1 MQPSRPQPSDDLMYC
16 LHLLPL
22 ALLKW
27 GTSVLVQ
34 TPRPK
39 AYEERSGGL
48 GLEFPDEEASVRRL
62 QHDQCDATHSGRA
75 ALLVGGGWELVS
87 ELRHHLRSQLVHA
100 LGRIVAQ
107 SELIPL
113 HRAQR

>member
-1 MQPSRPQPSDDLMYC
+1 
-16 LHLLPL
+16 
-22 ALLKW
+22 
-27 GTSVLVQ
+27 VLVQ

-48 GLEFPDEEASVRRL
+48 GLEFPDEEASVRRPR
-62 QHDQCDATHSGRA
+62 HDRCDATHSGQA
-75 ALLVGGGWELVS
+75 ALLVGWGWVLAS
-87 ELRHHLRSQLVHA
+87 ELRHHLLSQLVHA
-100 LGRIVAQ
+100 LGQIVAQ